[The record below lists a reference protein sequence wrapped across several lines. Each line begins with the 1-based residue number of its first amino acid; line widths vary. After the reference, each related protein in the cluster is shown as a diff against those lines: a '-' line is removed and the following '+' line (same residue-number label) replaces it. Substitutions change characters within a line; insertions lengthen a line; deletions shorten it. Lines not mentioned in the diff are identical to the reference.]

1 MRALP
6 FGPDRIAEM
15 NALLQE
21 YVGTHT
27 WHNFSVRI
35 EGDDPNPNPNPNR
48 VTLTLTP
55 TPPSH
60 SLTRMYGYAR
70 GFGHDHKIG
79 VLVFNLNILR
89 DARRFVAMHEVP
101 DASGLRHH
109 HIFPHGEAL
118 HPQMARRDGPL
129 VVRPGPEWK
138 ILKEDIEER
147 PLGPASDRKSVV

>member
-1 MRALP
+1 
-6 FGPDRIAEM
+6 
-15 NALLQE
+15 
-21 YVGTHT
+21 
-27 WHNFSVRI
+27 
-35 EGDDPNPNPNPNR
+35 
-48 VTLTLTP
+48 
-55 TPPSH
+55 
-60 SLTRMYGYAR
+60 MYGYAR

-147 PLGPASDRKSVV
+147 PLGPASFGVGNKVVPGRGTGCDERVMKVGRWEGGKVGKWEGMRS